1 MTRTG
6 KIARLPMEVREELNR
21 RLQDGEP
28 GKALV
33 GWLNGHPKVQA
44 VIREQFGGCRISK
57 SNLSRWKTGGYPEW
71 RAEQK
76 AQSQSREIIAEAKE
90 LAAATDRPITDHVST
105 ILAAQYAVAMV
116 EWQEGMS
123 VELRQKLQALGKLTQ
138 DVSRLRRGD
147 HDNAWMELERER
159 TEWKNQ
165 AKELNAALEM
175 DPREGAVAVSRT

>member
-21 RLQDGEP
+21 RLQNGEP

-44 VIREQFGGCRISK
+44 VIRDQFGGCKISK

-90 LAAATDRPITDHVST
+90 LAAATDSPITDHVST

-159 TEWKNQ
+159 TEWKNR
-165 AKELNAALEM
+165 AKELNAALQ
-175 DPREGAVAVSRT
+175 RETTEERRQLQ